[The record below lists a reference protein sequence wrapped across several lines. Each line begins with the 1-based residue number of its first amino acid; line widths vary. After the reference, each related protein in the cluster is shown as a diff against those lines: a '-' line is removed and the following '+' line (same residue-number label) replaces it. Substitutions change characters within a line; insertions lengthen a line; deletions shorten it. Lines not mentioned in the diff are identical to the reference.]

1 MTARFTVS
9 IDLER
14 GRFAGS
20 APGSRA
26 GGCVALARGYVA
38 NAPALRAEARR
49 RGDRPPADDEEL
61 FARAYRWWGAE
72 LQRHVLGEYA
82 VAVFDER
89 LRRAVVTH
97 DAIGIVPLFFTLE
110 RGTLFA
116 GSHLE
121 DVAGAAAE
129 APLDEEYFADLFAL
143 GRPAEGRT
151 PYRGVRRLPPGHS
164 LEWDGDRVRERRT
177 WSLAATPRVRLNTIE
192 EHAER
197 VRALLEEAVRGAM
210 AADGP
215 VWAELSGGLDSSTV
229 VSVAAAAG
237 RALPALSV
245 IYERSASADE
255 RPWMRPVIKRY
266 DLPWHT
272 IDGDA
277 CPPFTE
283 LPHHELAEPNDEIPM
298 WAMHRR
304 YGELI
309 ERHGIA
315 TMLTGHY
322 GDLVFGGG
330 WSEPRHLGDPL
341 LRLDLPRFVRGV
353 VDWQRRSPMRRS
365 ALHWAF
371 GNGVVPA
378 LRHLRGMSPLDGVS
392 AFGLPPWLDERWSRR
407 MHLRERALRRHAPDC
422 DTPSRQA
429 FAEILAVVG
438 DSAGTGR
445 GHGDAFSFRSPLLY
459 RPLVELFFAIAPEHR
474 TQPDADRVL
483 QRAAL
488 TGILPEAIRT
498 RGGKRGAAQSFFDG
512 LNSPATWLPALRSGS
527 ALAERGYVDAAG
539 WRHAV
544 ENARFGVAG
553 TMHQLILTATVD
565 FWLRRRDRRDAFSE
579 ITTPTPRGASDA
591 TQTPVFHA

>member
-1 MTARFTVS
+1 MTPRFAVS
-9 IDLER
+9 IDLAR
-14 GRFAGS
+14 GRFAAS
-20 APGSRA
+20 AAGSRA

-49 RGDRPPADDEEL
+49 RGDPPPAGEEEL
-61 FARAYRWWGAE
+61 FALAYRWWGAQ

-97 DAIGIVPLFFTLE
+97 DAIGVVPLFFTLE
-110 RGTLFA
+110 RGVLRA

-121 DVAGAAAE
+121 DVAGADAA
-129 APLDEEYFADLFAL
+129 APLDEDYFADLFAL
-143 GRPAEGRT
+143 GRPAGGRT
-151 PYRGVRRLPPGHS
+151 PYRGVRRLPPGHT
-164 LEWDGDRVRERRT
+164 LAWDGDRVREQRT
-177 WSLAATPRVRLNTIE
+177 WSLAETPPVRLNGVD

-197 VRALLEEAVRGAM
+197 VRELLDQAVRGAT

-229 VSVAAAAG
+229 VSVAAAGG

-277 CPPFTE
+277 CPPFTDV
-283 LPHHELAEPNDEIPM
+283 PQPELAEPNDEIPV
-298 WAMHRR
+298 WALHRR

-315 TMLTGHY
+315 TILTGHY
-322 GDLVFGGG
+322 GDLIFGGG

-341 LRLDLPRFVRGV
+341 MRLDLPGFVRGV
-353 VDWQRRSPMRRS
+353 TDWQRRSPMRRS

-371 GNGVVPA
+371 SNGLVPA
-378 LRHLRGMSPLDGVS
+378 VRHLRGITPLDGVS
-392 AFGLPPWLDERWSRR
+392 AFGVPPWLDERWSRR
-407 MHLRERALRRHAPDC
+407 MHLRERARRRHAPAC
-422 DTPSRQA
+422 ETPSQQA

-445 GHGDAFSFRSPLLY
+445 GHGDAFSFRAPLLY
-459 RPLVELFFAIAPEHR
+459 RPLVEFFFAAAPEHR
-474 TQPDADRVL
+474 AQPDGDRAL

-488 TGILPEAIRT
+488 RGILPEAIRA
-498 RGGKRGAAQSFFDG
+498 RGGKRGAEQSFFDG
-512 LNSPATWLPALRSGS
+512 LGSPASWLPLLRSGS
-527 ALAERGYVDAAG
+527 ALAERGYVDAAR
-539 WRHAV
+539 WRQAV
-544 ENARFGVAG
+544 ETARFGVAG
-553 TMHQLILTATVD
+553 TMHQLVLTATID

-579 ITTPTPRGASDA
+579 ITTRAPRGASDA
-591 TQTPVFHA
+591 TETPVFHA